1 LKQFK
6 RDENQKSNKLHMDK
20 YYTPPYLAEYI
31 VNKTKEIIGE
41 ENITE
46 WLEPSAGA
54 GVFLNCLP
62 EGTLAYDIEPE
73 DDRIVK
79 QDFLELNLKYKK
91 GRCIIGNPPFGSG
104 NTLAV
109 QFFKKSIQLSN
120 YISFI
125 LPISQINN
133 TQQMYEFDLIYSEN
147 LNKQKY
153 TDREIHCCFN
163 IYKRP
168 ADGKLNQKKKYN
180 FKDFKLIE
188 KREGKKQN
196 KKYPNDN
203 YDFRICTWGAS
214 CGKILETHE
223 SYAKEVAFYIN
234 NKNLNIYETIKK
246 MNIHKDFHMTSTP
259 SLSLWQIYE
268 YLQNKIPELQ

>member
-180 FKDFKLIE
+180 LGMHLTKVYTRCSI
-188 KREGKKQN
+188 
-196 KKYPNDN
+196 
-203 YDFRICTWGAS
+203 
-214 CGKILETHE
+214 
-223 SYAKEVAFYIN
+223 
-234 NKNLNIYETIKK
+234 
-246 MNIHKDFHMTSTP
+246 
-259 SLSLWQIYE
+259 
-268 YLQNKIPELQ
+268 